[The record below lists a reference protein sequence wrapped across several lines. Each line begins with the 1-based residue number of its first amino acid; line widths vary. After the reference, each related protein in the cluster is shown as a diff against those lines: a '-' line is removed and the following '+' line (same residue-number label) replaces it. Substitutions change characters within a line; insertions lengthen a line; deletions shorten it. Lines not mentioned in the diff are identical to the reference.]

1 MDKKKSVIEVSN
13 QLSALEDEKLSIHKK
28 KNLWE
33 EYQEHWAYLQKEEQS
48 ILEEVAYLSLGT
60 ESMNHATQE
69 LMYFEEEQRA
79 ASQAFDSIEE
89 GFEQKEKEL
98 YDREDHLN
106 AAYYETK
113 KQVEVNDDEI

>member
-13 QLSALEDEKLSIHKK
+13 QLATLEDEKLSIRKK

-48 ILEEVAYLSLGT
+48 ILEEVAYLSQGT
-60 ESMNHATQE
+60 ESLNHATQQ
-69 LMYFEEEQRA
+69 LIYFEEEQRA
-79 ASQAFDSIEE
+79 VAQAFDSIEE
-89 GFEQKEKEL
+89 GFEQKEKEF

-106 AAYYETK
+106 TAYYEAK
-113 KQVEVNDDEI
+113 KQEELSDDEI